1 MVDFGDDRLR
11 PADSNDQGIEH
22 HTLVGKISV
31 RRVAGE
37 RALDLNGL
45 AGELVHIEIHD
56 VR

>member
-11 PADSNDQGIEH
+11 PADGNDQRIEH
-22 HTLVGKISV
+22 HALVGKISV